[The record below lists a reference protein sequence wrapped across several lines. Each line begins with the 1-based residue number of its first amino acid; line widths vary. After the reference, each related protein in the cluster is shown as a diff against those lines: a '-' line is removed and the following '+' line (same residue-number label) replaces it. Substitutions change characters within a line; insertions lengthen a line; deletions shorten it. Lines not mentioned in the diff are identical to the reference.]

1 MRFLSWIPLAIL
13 ALLPQSHLPMVNI
26 CGFKW
31 LTGLPC
37 PFCGLTHGLLFWMHG
52 EWAEAF
58 HWHLLTPMV
67 FILLAGAPFV
77 VQNQGIAQQ
86 KRLLQ
91 LASGAFACY
100 SVWRWCAIV
109 LNKG

>member
-1 MRFLSWIPLAIL
+1 MRFLSWIPLALL

-52 EWAEAF
+52 EWAEAL
-58 HWHLLTPMV
+58 HWHLLTPIV
-67 FILLAGAPFV
+67 FAFLAGAPFFA
-77 VQNQGIAQQ
+77 QNQRIPQQ

-91 LASGAFACY
+91 LASAAFVGY